1 VPVATGSGSGI
12 ASPAGALGNRIT
24 QVVVPFPV
32 YLGDPVE
39 RLHAISEAMRDVKD
53 SKLAAGAEMIAGM
66 QDFAPP
72 TLLAQASR
80 MNFSGRFFKILPFKY
95 SVTLRVIEDGGD
107 GVILAGSSWLGR
119 MFGTFCYR
127 AEADA
132 CRFEARY
139 TSKKDNGVFRLERA
153 N

>member
-1 VPVATGSGSGI
+1 MFLPRIVAPLAIALLLALATPAQAVDLSGSWTGRWE
-12 ASPAGALGNRIT
+12 STSTGHAGPLRATFRPCGEGRWA
-24 QVVVPFPV
+24 V
-32 YLGDPVE
+32 D
-39 RLHAISEAMRDVKD
+39 
-53 SKLAAGAEMIAGM
+53 
-66 QDFAPP
+66 
-72 TLLAQASR
+72 
-80 MNFSGRFFKILPFKY
+80 FSGRFFKIFPFRY

-107 GVILAGSSWLGR
+107 EVILAGSSWLGR
-119 MFGTFCYR
+119 MFGTFRYR

>member
-1 VPVATGSGSGI
+1 MFLPRLVAPLAITLLLALATPAQAVDLSGSWTGRWE
-12 ASPAGALGNRIT
+12 STSTGHAGPLRATFRPCGEGRWA
-24 QVVVPFPV
+24 V
-32 YLGDPVE
+32 D
-39 RLHAISEAMRDVKD
+39 
-53 SKLAAGAEMIAGM
+53 
-66 QDFAPP
+66 
-72 TLLAQASR
+72 
-80 MNFSGRFFKILPFKY
+80 FSGRFFKIFPFRY

-107 GVILAGSSWLGR
+107 EVILAGNSWLGR

-139 TSKKDNGVFRLERA
+139 TSKKDNGIFRLERA

>member
-1 VPVATGSGSGI
+1 MFLPRLVAPLALALLLAVAPPARAVDLSGSWTGRWE
-12 ASPAGALGNRIT
+12 STSTGHAGPLRATFRSCGEGRWA
-24 QVVVPFPV
+24 V
-32 YLGDPVE
+32 D
-39 RLHAISEAMRDVKD
+39 
-53 SKLAAGAEMIAGM
+53 
-66 QDFAPP
+66 
-72 TLLAQASR
+72 
-80 MNFSGRFFKILPFKY
+80 FSGRFFKIFPFRY
-95 SVTLRVIEDGGD
+95 SVTLRVVEDGGD
-107 GVILAGSSWLGR
+107 EVILAGSSWLGR